1 MGAVP
6 SDTYKS
12 SAAENSDKAALK
24 KLATRL
30 KVPESWLCLDGCG
43 CWHISGPSGHV
54 YTHSSSKGFLSGYL
68 IVCHPED
75 DGRRWAQIKSM
86 LGGTVRQDGY
96 GEGIVLLG
104 EKEINPPNVRKAIG
118 CTR

>member
-12 SAAENSDKAALK
+12 SAAEKSDKAALR
-24 KLATRL
+24 KLAARL

-43 CWHISGPSGHV
+43 CWHVSGPSGHV

-75 DGRRWAQIKSM
+75 DGRRWAQIKNM
-86 LGGTVRQDGY
+86 LGGTVRQDGDT
-96 GEGIVLLG
+96 EGVVLVS
-104 EKEINPPNVRKAIG
+104 EKEIDAPSVRRAIG
-118 CTR
+118 CKR